1 MSVGE
6 TANDL
11 ALTDAAEIL
20 NVHYMTAYRY
30 VRMGLLRGHKV
41 GAFWYVTRTDL
52 KEFQSGRG
60 NGVARIPTGGGHAK
74 APWSERLLARL
85 IDGDE
90 IGALGVMESAL
101 RSGTTMDRLYL
112 DVLAPALVEIGERWR
127 RGELEV
133 YVEHRAS
140 VIAFRLIAQ
149 IGPRFIPR
157 GVRKGEII
165 IGAPANERHGL
176 ASAMVADIM
185 RGQGWQ
191 VSDLGADVPT
201 STFVG
206 AVNDAVD
213 LVAVCVVVT
222 MPESLVAGGEL
233 LAALRSARRPG
244 VPLYLGGAGVKSREE
259 ALNLGADRWVD
270 SVESFIESCS
280 VIARRQGVT

>member
-1 MSVGE
+1 MGVGE

-11 ALTDAAEIL
+11 ALAEAAVQL
-20 NVHYMTAYRY
+20 KVHYMTAYRY

-41 GAFWYVTRTDL
+41 GAYWFVRPEDL
-52 KEFQSGRG
+52 NEFQSGRG
-60 NGVARIPTGGGHAK
+60 NGVAQIPAGGGHAK
-74 APWSERLLARL
+74 APWSERLLERL
-85 IDGDE
+85 INGDE
-90 IGALGVMESAL
+90 NGALGVMDAAL

-112 DVLAPALVEIGERWR
+112 DILAPALVEIGERWR

-140 VIAFRLIAQ
+140 VISFRLIAQ

-165 IGAPANERHGL
+165 IGAPADERHGL
-176 ASAMVADIM
+176 PSAMVADIM

-201 STFVG
+201 ATFVG

-233 LAALRSARRPG
+233 LAALRIARRPG
-244 VPLYLGGAGVKSREE
+244 VPIYLGGAGVKSREA

-270 SVESFIESCS
+270 SIESFIESCN
-280 VIARRQGVT
+280 VIARRQ

>member
-1 MSVGE
+1 VGE
-6 TANDL
+6 TANDI
-11 ALTDAAEIL
+11 ALTEAAAQL
-20 NVHYMTAYRY
+20 KVHYMTAYRY
-30 VRMGLLRGHKV
+30 VRMGLLRGHKI
-41 GAFWYVTRTDL
+41 GAYWYVTREDL

-60 NGVARIPTGGGHAK
+60 TSVARIPAGGGHAK

-85 IDGDE
+85 INGDE
-90 IGALGVMESAL
+90 SGALGVMEAAL

-112 DVLAPALVEIGERWR
+112 DVLAPALVEIGEQWR
-127 RGELEV
+127 RGELEI
-133 YVEHRAS
+133 YVEHRAI
-140 VIAFRLIAQ
+140 VVAYRLIAQ

-165 IGAPANERHGL
+165 IGAPADERHGL
-176 ASAMVADIM
+176 PSAMVADIM

-201 STFVG
+201 ATFVR

-222 MPESLVAGGEL
+222 LPESLVTAGEL
-233 LAALRSARRPG
+233 LAALRLARRPD
-244 VPLYLGGAGVKSREE
+244 VPIYLGGAGVKSREE

-270 SVESFIESCS
+270 SIESFIESCN
-280 VIARRQGVT
+280 VIARRK